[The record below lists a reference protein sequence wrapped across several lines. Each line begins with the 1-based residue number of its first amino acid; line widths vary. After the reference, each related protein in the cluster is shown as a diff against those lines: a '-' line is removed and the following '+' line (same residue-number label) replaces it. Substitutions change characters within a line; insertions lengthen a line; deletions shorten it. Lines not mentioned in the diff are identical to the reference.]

1 MKLDR
6 DTILEALL
14 TEMHNHVASPDTRS
28 DISIQQTSYD
38 SSEMQDVIA
47 HIRNCNGDVKWIE
60 DGAMMAYT
68 NNKVSLFQ
76 ILDYLDEND
85 DVLDYE
91 FLTDIDIL
99 DIQNYLDKLKQ
110 RKIPIEFFKLADE
123 QIMAYHGILKTELP
137 NAPIFKKI
145 MQKDIE
151 RALLNNR

>member
-1 MKLDR
+1 MNNYSENKYDKHIKR
-6 DTILEALL
+6 ISAL
-14 TEMHNHVASPDTRS
+14 
-28 DISIQQTSYD
+28 
-38 SSEMQDVIA
+38 
-47 HIRNCNGDVKWIE
+47 IE
-60 DGAMMAYT
+60 QYTKEHGKRPAMLLMRPIDY
-68 NNKVSLFQ
+68 SM
-76 ILDYLDEND
+76 LDYACHQGGFTAETMDSIKSFQGVTVFPCD

-123 QIMAYHGILKTELP
+123 QVIAYHGILNTELP
-137 NAPIFKKI
+137 NVPIFEKI